1 VTRRSPVADLALF
14 AACRAVLFLLT
25 LLPRAAGLRLGR
37 VAGTLVYW
45 AYPARR
51 RIALDNI
58 RRALGAALDDRA
70 RARLA
75 RASFAHLGSICADA
89 AYFPRLLREPTGRLA
104 VLEGT
109 EHLKAA
115 LAQGRGA
122 LVFSGHFG
130 HWEMIGLL
138 QPRLGIPFS
147 MVVRPLANARIDG
160 MLARLRRE
168 AGNTLIP
175 KRDAARGVLRALRE
189 RRAVALLIDQNVREG
204 GLFVDFFG
212 VPASTTPALA
222 TFALKCGAPIVPVF
236 CSMLADGRAGI
247 RYLPALHPVRR
258 GSLTDDILALT
269 RACTALIEEEIRR
282 RPEEWFWMHDRWR
295 TRPEPARTPSA
306 APTRADDGAPA
317 AARAIP

>member
-1 VTRRSPVADLALF
+1 MTRRSPVADLALF
-14 AACRAVLFLLT
+14 ATCRVVLFLLA

-37 VAGTLVYW
+37 VVGALVYW
-45 AYPARR
+45 AHPARR
-51 RIALDNI
+51 RIALANI
-58 RRALGAALDDRA
+58 KRAYGAALDDRA
-70 RARLA
+70 VARLA

-89 AYFPRLLREPTGRLA
+89 AYLPRLLRVPDGRLA

-109 EHLKAA
+109 EHLRTA
-115 LAQGRGA
+115 LAEGRGV

-130 HWEMIGLL
+130 HWEMIGLM

-147 MVVRPLANARIDG
+147 MVVRPLENARIDG

-175 KRDAARGVLRALRE
+175 KRDAARGVLRALRGK
-189 RRAVALLIDQNVREG
+189 RAVALLIDQNVREG

-222 TFALKCGAPIVPVF
+222 TFALKCGSPIVPVF
-236 CSMLADGRAGI
+236 CSMLPDGRAAI
-247 RYLPALHPVRR
+247 RYLPALQPVRR
-258 GSLTDDILALT
+258 GSLADDILDLT
-269 RACTALIEEEIRR
+269 RACTALIEEEVRR

-295 TRPEPARTPSA
+295 TRPAPARTPRPA
-306 APTRADDGAPA
+306 AARADDGAPA